1 MGNTG
6 FTVTGDFI
14 GYAVLSTVLVKTIGE
29 ERFALGIVCNGSV
42 DADTVSAS
50 TGMNDNSSPVDTDF
64 IDDEGS
70 VIAEHLTSVELIVA
84 VVTED
89 VVVSADC
96 MSSDVDVKEPVVVE
110 AVGESVVE
118 VVLEN
123 LVYVTSFLST
133 VVFAEEGYSGDGYC
147 VPEDGVVGETPS
159 HVRQQVTEEYSTP
172 FCKQSSIVQDEILS
186 PYSQPIKK
194 ESKIF
199 NPYVTN

>member
-14 GYAVLSTVLVKTIGE
+14 GYAVLRTVLVKTIGE

-42 DADTVSAS
+42 DAETVSAS
-50 TGMNDNSSPVDTDF
+50 TGINDNSSPVDTVF

-70 VIAEHLTSVELIVA
+70 VIAEYLTSVELIVA

-96 MSSDVDVKEPVVVE
+96 ISSDADVKEPVI
-110 AVGESVVE
+110 GETVVE

-123 LVYVTSFLST
+123 LVSVTSFLSS
-133 VVFAEEGYSGDGYC
+133 VVFAEEVYSGDRYC
-147 VPEDGVVGETPS
+147 VPEDGVVGVTPS

-172 FCKQSSIVQDEILS
+172 SCKQSSIVQNEILS